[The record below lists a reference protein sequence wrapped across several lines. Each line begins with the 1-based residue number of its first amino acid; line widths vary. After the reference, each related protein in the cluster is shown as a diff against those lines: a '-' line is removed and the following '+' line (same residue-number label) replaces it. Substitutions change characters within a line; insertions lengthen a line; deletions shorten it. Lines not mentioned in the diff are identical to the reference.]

1 MFKLVLTNNLE
12 DAELAFKVKETPIA
26 KKWFGELCKNYPIY
40 ENNRFGSWDLDYNLI
55 DDLNKQ
61 IDVINMYEYIIH
73 RKASVTTTQQDLNY
87 LHKFFEDL
95 RGEATVGTAWFH
107 NSPVEVQ
114 TALEKFNILIHLL
127 EEQLRATNHP
137 SIVVTFT
144 DSNKFLLTEEDIKHF
159 TYCWK
164 KGTVYINYCHVGK
177 PILDIFKDKDSVSKG
192 ATPQTHY
199 SADFLIKFGPS
210 TNYFIFVLRRLI
222 INIWLKFQK
231 FKFQNPN
238 VGYIP
243 VADIIGDFNIEDY
256 RKFNKVKS
264 VICLK

>member
-1 MFKLVLTNNLE
+1 MFKIILTNSTE
-12 DAELAFKVKETPIA
+12 DIELSFKVKDTPIA
-26 KKWFGELCKNYPIY
+26 KKWFAELCKNYPIY
-40 ENNRFGSWDLDYNLI
+40 QDNRFSSWNMDYNLI

-61 IDVINMYEYIIH
+61 IDIINMYDNIID
-73 RKASVTTTQQDLNY
+73 RKASVTTTQHDLNY

-95 RGEATVGTAWFH
+95 RGEATVGTPWFH
-107 NSPVEVQ
+107 NSPVEVK

-127 EEQLRATNHP
+127 EEHLRSTHHP
-137 SIVVTFT
+137 SLVVTFINST
-144 DSNKFLLTEEDIKHF
+144 KFLLTDEDIKYF

-177 PILDIFKDKDSVSKG
+177 PVLDIFKDKDIITKG

-199 SADFLIKFGPS
+199 SADFIIKFGPS
-210 TNYFIFVLRRLI
+210 TNYFVFILRKLI
-222 INIWLKFQK
+222 INTWLRFQK
-231 FKFQNPN
+231 FKFKNPN
-238 VGYIP
+238 IGYIP

-264 VICLK
+264 VICIR